1 VLADY
6 IPELAKADPGWF
18 GMSICTIDGSVHQSG
33 DADQPFTIQSISKP
47 FVFALALADRGPEE
61 ILARIGVEPS
71 GDSFNSIL
79 LDAADR
85 PHNPMVN
92 AGAITVVSL
101 LAGSSPGA
109 RFDRILE
116 TLSAFAGRQLG
127 VDEDV
132 FELERNTGH
141 RNRAIAHLMR
151 TVGAIEGAVD
161 DILDTYF
168 RQCSVVVTS
177 RDLAV
182 MTATLA
188 KGGINPVTKDRV
200 VDESVVGDVLSV
212 MLTAGMYDYSGE
224 WAYRTGLPAKSG
236 VSGGVAALVPGQVG
250 VGVFSPLLDGRGN
263 SVRGVGVCHELSDRL
278 GFHLFRNQTASL
290 PPIRSITAGG
300 QRRSRRVRPVAEV
313 EALSEHGHRVRI
325 VEMQGPWTFVS
336 CERLLKELHPV
347 DDDFIILDTTRVS
360 SVDATAG
367 VLLKEL
373 LRTREHA
380 GTAVAMAGTAPAP
393 LLDLA
398 PSPLHRH
405 R

>member
-1 VLADY
+1 MDRDIIGLELDLLLRRHRPNDAGVLADY

-18 GMSICTIDGSVHQSG
+18 GMSICTIDGSIHQSG

-47 FVFALALADRGPEE
+47 FVFALALADRGSEE
-61 ILARIGVEPS
+61 VLARIGVEPS

-109 RFDRILE
+109 RFGRILD
-116 TLSAFAGRQLG
+116 TLSGFAGRQLG

-132 FELERNTGH
+132 FESERNTGH

-188 KGGINPVTKDRV
+188 NSGINPVTNHRV
-200 VDESVVGDVLSV
+200 VDETVVGDVLSV
-212 MLTAGMYDYSGE
+212 MANASGSSRCRDHGRSSH
-224 WAYRTGLPAKSG
+224 ASASCSSCNRSMTTS
-236 VSGGVAALVPGQVG
+236 S
-250 VGVFSPLLDGRGN
+250 FSTPRG
-263 SVRGVGVCHELSDRL
+263 SARSTRPPVC
-278 GFHLFRNQTASL
+278 
-290 PPIRSITAGG
+290 
-300 QRRSRRVRPVAEV
+300 
-313 EALSEHGHRVRI
+313 
-325 VEMQGPWTFVS
+325 
-336 CERLLKELHPV
+336 C
-347 DDDFIILDTTRVS
+347 
-360 SVDATAG
+360 
-367 VLLKEL
+367 
-373 LRTREHA
+373 
-380 GTAVAMAGTAPAP
+380 
-393 LLDLA
+393 
-398 PSPLHRH
+398 
-405 R
+405 